1 MYVMVV
7 AAWVGAAIS
16 LWGTGRYVVEIAR
29 GHTKP
34 RLASWIAWGTANG
47 VLAIVALLN
56 HNPTAALF
64 NALAALG
71 NVSVLVL
78 SGVKRVGQRPNNAV
92 DRSCLIVSGL
102 CLVAILA
109 FPHAMYLDA
118 MLAMAAN
125 LVATWPTLQHAW
137 LRPGEEA
144 WQLFAANGAANGLG
158 LVGVIFESG
167 LSLGNIAGPLISMIG
182 NLVLVTIT
190 LGRGWL
196 TRATREVQR
205 DIAGVER
212 LMADPESDA
221 VEATDPA

>member
-16 LWGTGRYVVEIAR
+16 LWGTGRYIVEIAR

-34 RLASWIAWGTANG
+34 RLASWIAWGTANS

-64 NALAALG
+64 NALAAFG

-78 SGVKRVGQRPNNAV
+78 SGVKRVGERPDNAV
-92 DRSCLIVSGL
+92 DRSCLVVAGA
-102 CLVAILA
+102 CLLAILA

-125 LVATWPTLQHAW
+125 LVATWPTMQHAW
-137 LRPGEEA
+137 RKPQEEA
-144 WQLFAANGAANGLG
+144 WQLFAANASANGLG

-167 LSLGNIAGPLISMIG
+167 LGLGNIAGPLISMIG
-182 NLVLVTIT
+182 NAALVTIT
-190 LGRGWL
+190 VGRGWL
-196 TRATREVQR
+196 TSATREVRR
-205 DIAGVER
+205 DIGGIEWIIT
-212 LMADPESDA
+212 DPEA
-221 VEATDPA
+221 AEATD